1 MPKLVPISAK
11 KMIKILVALGFI
23 EIRSRGS
30 HHFFLNSK
38 TKNTTVIPIHGNE
51 NLGIGLL
58 KEILKDID
66 LSVTEFDQ
74 LRRKQ

>member
-11 KMIKILVALGFI
+11 KMIKILTKLGFA

-30 HHFFLNSK
+30 HYFFLNSK
-38 TKNTTVIPIHGNE
+38 TKNTTVVPIHGNE
-51 NLGIGLL
+51 DLGTGLL

-66 LSVTEFDQ
+66 LSVEEFDR
-74 LRRKQ
+74 LRKK